1 MELDFEEKYQSEL
14 LTIESAIG
22 SIYKDNPQMTDYSV
36 MEALDVL
43 IRFYQA
49 ESLGRVAPSRRL
61 EPLDQE
67 LHNKVGAVCEMLM
80 QRGKLVDEDGNEV
93 SLDELALLAPNN
105 SANTLEEI
113 LACLKRIRKSVTRWN
128 KSNGR
133 RGYLDFVKQF
143 V

>member
-80 QRGKLVDEDGNEV
+80 QRGTLVTCGASEV
-93 SLDELALLAPNN
+93 
-105 SANTLEEI
+105 T
-113 LACLKRIRKSVTRWN
+113 
-128 KSNGR
+128 G
-133 RGYLDFVKQF
+133 
-143 V
+143 